1 MRQNYLAGLVDG
13 LDMGNNTK
21 VETLLFDTFQIKKHV
36 FHEIILY
43 YVLISFSYLLGG
55 NYEDWFAGNACIL

>member
-1 MRQNYLAGLVDG
+1 MWQNYLAGLVDG

-21 VETLLFDTFQIKKHV
+21 VETLLFDTFQIKKNV
-36 FHEIILY
+36 FHVIILSY
-43 YVLISFSYLLGG
+43 GLISFSYFLGG